1 MSVPP
6 PSQAGIVTILAPLF
20 APGLLWSWGRTGHR
34 VSAMMAESR
43 LTPAALA
50 AVRSLLEPGES
61 LADASTWADEQREVP
76 RSGPWHYVNVPI
88 SEPRYDPRFCSP
100 EGCVV
105 SKVEDFE
112 RVLSDPRASRAEK
125 QQALRFL
132 VHFIQDLHQPL
143 HVGDT
148 GSRGGNLVQ
157 VRFFDVGTNLHRVW
171 DSAVI
176 EWHST
181 DEANVAAGTERL
193 ATPQMA
199 AAWSKGSVE
208 DWATES
214 LAEAKLAYCL
224 PGTDRL
230 IGSGTKLG
238 EEYCR
243 FALPII
249 QLRLAQSAVRL
260 AATSTGFSSD
270 WPEPEKDTHGTEGAS
285 RA

>member
-1 MSVPP
+1 MLTQTAAWP
-6 PSQAGIVTILAPLF
+6 
-20 APGLLWSWGRTGHR
+20 WSRTGHR
-34 VSAMMAESR
+34 VSAIMAESR
-43 LTPAALA
+43 LAPAALA
-50 AVRSLLEPGES
+50 TVRSLLEPSET

-76 RSGPWHYVNVPI
+76 KSGPWHYVNMPI

-112 RVLSDPRASRAEK
+112 RVLSDPRVSRAEK

-132 VHFIQDLHQPL
+132 AHFLQDLHQPL

-157 VRFFDVGTNLHRVW
+157 VRFFDVGSNLHRVW
-171 DSAVI
+171 DSQVI
-176 EWHST
+176 EWHSK
-181 DEANVAAGTERL
+181 DEGKWLRELNAL

-199 AAWSKGSVE
+199 AAWSKGTVE

-214 LAEAKLAYCL
+214 LVEAKLAYCL
-224 PGTDRL
+224 PGTEEL
-230 IGSGTKLG
+230 IASGTKLG

-249 QLRLAQSAVRL
+249 QLQLAQSAVRVAFTL
-260 AATSTGFSSD
+260 NRIF
-270 WPEPEKDTHGTEGAS
+270 K
-285 RA
+285 